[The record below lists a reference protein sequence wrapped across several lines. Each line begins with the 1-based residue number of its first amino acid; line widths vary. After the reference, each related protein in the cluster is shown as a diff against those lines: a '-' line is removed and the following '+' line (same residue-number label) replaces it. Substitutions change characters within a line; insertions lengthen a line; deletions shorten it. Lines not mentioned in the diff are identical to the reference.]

1 MKKLKKIFGL
11 VNKVALITGGTRG
24 FGESIAEL
32 FLDAGAKVVITGRD
46 VATGKDTAIRLGAEG
61 GDISYARQDVASE
74 ADWQK
79 VIDHT
84 FNRFSGL
91 DILVNNAGVHWLNT
105 IETETLES
113 FRAMQNVNVNGTFIG
128 LKHAIEAM
136 KPGGRAGQGGAIIN
150 ISSIGGIVGFVSHG
164 AYGASKG
171 SVRALSKVAAI
182 ECAKFGYDIRVNSV
196 HPGVVSTDMAPSMW
210 EEVVSLGMAADHTE
224 AREVVAALHPLGLG
238 EPVDVA
244 AACLYLASDASKW
257 VTGAELMLDG
267 GFTAQ

>member
-1 MKKLKKIFGL
+1 MKMTKKIFGL
-11 VNKVALITGGTRG
+11 ENKVALITGGTRG

-46 VATGKDTAIRLGAEG
+46 EETGKDTAIRLGREG
-61 GDISYARQDVASE
+61 GDITYARQDVATE
-74 ADWQK
+74 ADWQA

-84 FNRFSGL
+84 LNRCGGL
-91 DILVNNAGVHWLNT
+91 DILVNNAAVHWLNT

-113 FRAMQNVNVNGTFIG
+113 FRAMQNVNVEGTFIG

-171 SVRALSKVAAI
+171 SVRALSKVAAM
-182 ECAKFGYDIRVNSV
+182 ECAKFGYGIRVNSI
-196 HPGVVSTDMAPSMW
+196 HPGVVPTDMAPSMW
-210 EEVVSLGMAADHTE
+210 DEIISLGMAADHAE
-224 AREVVAALHPLGLG
+224 ASEVIAALHPLGLG
-238 EPVDVA
+238 ESVDIA

-257 VTGAELMLDG
+257 VTGTELILDG